1 MDLWGSLASQPNP
14 VGGFQASER
23 RCLKNRAGGTCGMTT
38 EGVLWSSHVLNK
50 HTCEPRMHTHM
61 CTQTDIWLHV
71 TTVFESQQTRVD
83 GGLKFP
89 YKVSD
94 VLIKFS
100 LCKHTEWC
108 LRIYFLDCLPLNNA
122 TLWGCRCVYL
132 LGLLYWLKETFKWY
146 LLHLLA

>member
-1 MDLWGSLASQPNP
+1 MSGY
-14 VGGFQASER
+14 V
-23 RCLKNRAGGTCGMTT
+23 
-38 EGVLWSSHVLNK
+38 
-50 HTCEPRMHTHM
+50 
-61 CTQTDIWLHV
+61 
-71 TTVFESQQTRVD
+71 SQQTGVD

-108 LRIYFLDCLPLNNA
+108 LRIYFLDCLPLSNA

-132 LGLLYWLKETFKWY
+132 LGLLYWLKETFKCY